1 MARRSPSSPPA
12 ASSCTVHWTGRGDG
26 QLWTDARNWSTGKVP
41 GPSDNVCIAGLNTNV
56 LTQVSITVH
65 SLRLNGDGF
74 IDLSG
79 TAASPITATA
89 TSVIMPR
96 SATLTGGIEMSNATI
111 KAAQII
117 SHRGTI
123 FTAGTS
129 DIVSPDIVMA
139 DQSALEAFGGKTTVS
154 SLSELSNGTLTGAS
168 VLAGDAATV
177 VLPGDITHLS
187 SAHVTVLTGSAIDDP
202 AGHPVLSGLTSVDA
216 RSSLE
221 DHNNLTLTGTSFT
234 ADGTVAFGP
243 GTLAVAGSYTQA
255 AHNLILFPQ
264 STLSATSVTID
275 HGAGFADLGTVAAD
289 LVNDGKIGISENS
302 TAHVTGNFTQAP
314 GATLFTGFGNLL
326 TVTGTATLAGSV
338 SASETFTKTGDTTQ
352 LITFGSLA
360 GGFTRHPLGL
370 KLRTGAHEID
380 GIQSPQF
387 TVSPATVSAGQ
398 TVTVRGGG
406 FTLDQDVRVFLDH
419 ASGTPLPTG
428 VTVTNLFGQF
438 KSTATIPASV
448 AAGPHRL
455 IAVASDGERAS
466 AAITVR

>member
-1 MARRSPSSPPA
+1 
-12 ASSCTVHWTGRGDG
+12 
-26 QLWTDARNWSTGKVP
+26 
-41 GPSDNVCIAGLNTNV
+41 
-56 LTQVSITVH
+56 
-65 SLRLNGDGF
+65 
-74 IDLSG
+74 
-79 TAASPITATA
+79 
-89 TSVIMPR
+89 MPR
-96 SATLTGGIEMSNATI
+96 SATLTGGIEMTNATI

-117 SHRGTI
+117 SHKGTI
-123 FTAGTS
+123 FTAGTC

-139 DQSALEAFGGKTTVS
+139 DQSALEAFGGTTTVS

-168 VLAGDAATV
+168 VLAGDQATV

-187 SAHVTVLTGSAIDDP
+187 SAHVTVLAGSAINDP
-202 AGHPVLSGLTSVDA
+202 ASRPALSGLTSIDA

-221 DHNNLTLTGTSFT
+221 DHNNLTLTGTSVT
-234 ADGTVAFGP
+234 ADGTVDFGP
-243 GTLAVAGSYTQA
+243 GTLAITGAYTQA
-255 AHNLILFPQ
+255 ARTLVLFPQ

-275 HGAGFADLGTVAAD
+275 RGAGFADLGTVASD

-302 TAHVTGNFTQAP
+302 TAHVTGNYTQAP

-338 SASETFTKTGDTTQ
+338 SATETFAKTGDTTP

-360 GGFTRHPLGL
+360 GDFTSHSLGL

-380 GIQSPQF
+380 GIQTPQLA
-387 TVSPATVSAGQ
+387 VSPATASAGEA
-398 TVTVRGGG
+398 VTVRGGG
-406 FTLDQDVRVFLDH
+406 FSLNQDVRVFLDH

-428 VTVTNLFGQF
+428 VTVTSLAGGF
-438 KSTATIPASV
+438 KVTATIPASA

-455 IAVASDGERAS
+455 IAVAADGERAS

>member
-1 MARRSPSSPPA
+1 MRHATKRHPHPPRNRARRAGAAGSPVRRLAVPALAGLAAAAALVAAGPGAILAASPAGAATHGTA

-89 TSVIMPR
+89 TSGIMPR

-123 FTAGTS
+123 FTGGTS

-221 DHNNLTLTGTSFT
+221 DHNTLTLTSPSLT
-234 ADGTVAFGP
+234 ASGDVIFGP
-243 GTLAVAGSYTQA
+243 GTLAIAGPYTQA
-255 AHNLILFPQ
+255 GHTLLVGLQ
-264 STLSATSVTID
+264 STVRATSVTID
-275 HGAGFADLGTVAAD
+275 HGAGFNNIGTGTVAGD
-289 LVNDGKIGISENS
+289 LVNDGKTGILQNS
-302 TAHVTGNFTQAP
+302 TTHVTGNDTQAP

-360 GGFTRHPLGL
+360 GGFTR
-370 KLRTGAHEID
+370 
-380 GIQSPQF
+380 Q
-387 TVSPATVSAGQ
+387 AGQ
-398 TVTVRGGG
+398 PV
-406 FTLDQDVRVFLDH
+406 
-419 ASGTPLPTG
+419 
-428 VTVTNLFGQF
+428 
-438 KSTATIPASV
+438 
-448 AAGPHRL
+448 
-455 IAVASDGERAS
+455 
-466 AAITVR
+466 